1 MQTPFL
7 SKLGLLRLLLQGKKR
22 FNFPV
27 FGVKIPDP
35 VKLGRKDSEFS
46 NAESNAFYENI
57 PDSKKILELHFANM
71 VLLILEYL
79 FIAFIVLT
87 ALFYAVFE
95 WRLFRALGK
104 VRLGDS
110 IQNPLPSVSILVAAR
125 NEEAGLA
132 NTLDSLMKQRYKGRW
147 DIWIADDRSTDNTP
161 KILAEYR
168 EKFPDRIHVVTISQL
183 IPGESAKKNAIAK
196 LVAASSGEILLLT
209 DADCI
214 VQPTWIRATVREFEP
229 GVDFVAGHSYI
240 ELPEGR
246 SNWLL
251 NMQAVETMAYRIAGT
266 GAIAMG
272 LPITSTGN
280 NLAYRRSFF
289 EEVHGF
295 EGVSKI
301 QSGDDDLLLQKLAR
315 EAPWKAHYSIDPEA
329 FVKTQGK
336 ETLPELWEQR
346 KRWAS
351 KTTYYAPKTVLLL
364 SIVFLFFCLISLG
377 YVLSFFSFKIFL
389 ATAFGAGLKL
399 LGDSCVEL
407 RGLRI
412 FQQRQL
418 FKWFLPVEIIHAPFT
433 VFAVLFGIA
442 GHFKW
447 KG

>member
-1 MQTPFL
+1 MFWI
-7 SKLGLLRLLLQGKKR
+7 
-22 FNFPV
+22 V
-27 FGVKIPDP
+27 
-35 VKLGRKDSEFS
+35 
-46 NAESNAFYENI
+46 
-57 PDSKKILELHFANM
+57 
-71 VLLILEYL
+71 LEY
-79 FIAFIVLT
+79 AFAILMVIT

-95 WRLFRALGK
+95 MRLFCALGK
-104 VRLGDS
+104 VHLGNS
-110 IQNPLPSVSILVAAR
+110 IRNPLPSVSILVSAR
-125 NEEAGLA
+125 NEEAGISK
-132 NTLDSLMKQRYKGRW
+132 TLDSLMKQLYKGRW
-147 DIWIADDRSTDNTP
+147 DIWIADDRSTDRTP
-161 KILAEYR
+161 QILAEYA
-168 EKFPDRIHVVTISQL
+168 EKYPDRIHVVTISEL
-183 IPGESAKKNAIAK
+183 APGESAKKNAIAK
-196 LVAASSGEILLLT
+196 LVAASEGEILLLT

-214 VQPTWIRATVREFEP
+214 VQPTWIRAMIREFEP
-229 GVDFVAGHSYI
+229 GIDFVAGHSYI
-240 ELPEGR
+240 KLPTDR
-246 SNWLL
+246 TNWLL

-266 GAIAMG
+266 GALAMG
-272 LPITSTGN
+272 TPITSTGN

-329 FVKTQGK
+329 FVTTQGK

-351 KTTYYAPKTVLLL
+351 KTTYYAPKIVAFLVA
-364 SIVFLFFCLISLG
+364 VFLFFCLISLG
-377 YVLSFFSFKIFL
+377 YVLSFFSFNIFL
-389 ATAFGAGLKL
+389 ATLFGVLVKL
-399 LGDSCVEL
+399 VGDSLVEL

-412 FQQRQL
+412 FQQKQL

>member
-1 MQTPFL
+1 MFWI
-7 SKLGLLRLLLQGKKR
+7 
-22 FNFPV
+22 V
-27 FGVKIPDP
+27 
-35 VKLGRKDSEFS
+35 
-46 NAESNAFYENI
+46 
-57 PDSKKILELHFANM
+57 
-71 VLLILEYL
+71 LEY
-79 FIAFIVLT
+79 AFAILMVIT

-95 WRLFRALGK
+95 MRLFCALGK
-104 VRLGDS
+104 VHLGNS
-110 IQNPLPSVSILVAAR
+110 IRNPLPSVSILVSAR
-125 NEEAGLA
+125 NEEAGISK
-132 NTLDSLMKQRYKGRW
+132 TLDSLMKQLYKGRW
-147 DIWIADDRSTDNTP
+147 DIWIADDRSTDRTP
-161 KILAEYR
+161 QILAEYA
-168 EKFPDRIHVVTISQL
+168 EKYPDRIHVVTISEL
-183 IPGESAKKNAIAK
+183 ALGESAKNNAIAK
-196 LVAASSGEILLLT
+196 LVAASEGEILLLT

-214 VQPTWIRATVREFEP
+214 VQPTWIRAMIREFEP
-229 GVDFVAGHSYI
+229 GIDFVAGHSYI
-240 ELPEGR
+240 ELPTDR
-246 SNWLL
+246 TNWLL

-266 GAIAMG
+266 GALAMG
-272 LPITSTGN
+272 TPITSTGN

-329 FVKTQGK
+329 FVTTQGK

-351 KTTYYAPKTVLLL
+351 KTTYYAPKIVALLVA
-364 SIVFLFFCLISLG
+364 VFLFFCLISLG
-377 YVLSFFSFKIFL
+377 YVLSFFSFNIFL
-389 ATAFGAGLKL
+389 ATLFGVLVKL
-399 LGDSCVEL
+399 VGDSLVEL

-412 FQQRQL
+412 FQQKQL

>member
-1 MQTPFL
+1 MFWI
-7 SKLGLLRLLLQGKKR
+7 
-22 FNFPV
+22 V
-27 FGVKIPDP
+27 
-35 VKLGRKDSEFS
+35 
-46 NAESNAFYENI
+46 
-57 PDSKKILELHFANM
+57 
-71 VLLILEYL
+71 LEY
-79 FIAFIVLT
+79 AFAILMVIT

-95 WRLFRALGK
+95 MRLFCALGK
-104 VRLGDS
+104 VHLGNS
-110 IQNPLPSVSILVAAR
+110 IRNPLPSVSILVSAR
-125 NEEAGLA
+125 NEEAGISK
-132 NTLDSLMKQRYKGRW
+132 TLDSLMKQLYKGRW
-147 DIWIADDRSTDNTP
+147 DIWIADDRSTDRTP
-161 KILAEYR
+161 QILAEYD
-168 EKFPDRIHVVTISQL
+168 EKYPDRIHVVTISEL
-183 IPGESAKKNAIAK
+183 APGESAKKNAIAK
-196 LVAASSGEILLLT
+196 LVAASEGEILLLT

-214 VQPTWIRATVREFEP
+214 VQPTWIRAMIREFEP
-229 GVDFVAGHSYI
+229 GIDFVAGHSYI
-240 ELPEGR
+240 ELPTDR
-246 SNWLL
+246 TNWLL

-266 GAIAMG
+266 GALAMG
-272 LPITSTGN
+272 TPITSTGN

-329 FVKTQGK
+329 FVTTQGK

-351 KTTYYAPKTVLLL
+351 KTTYYAPKIVALLVA
-364 SIVFLFFCLISLG
+364 VFIFFCLISLG
-377 YVLSFFSFKIFL
+377 YVLSFFSFNIFL
-389 ATAFGAGLKL
+389 ATLFGVLVKL
-399 LGDSCVEL
+399 VGDSLVEL

-412 FQQRQL
+412 FQQKQL

>member
-1 MQTPFL
+1 MFWI
-7 SKLGLLRLLLQGKKR
+7 
-22 FNFPV
+22 V
-27 FGVKIPDP
+27 
-35 VKLGRKDSEFS
+35 
-46 NAESNAFYENI
+46 
-57 PDSKKILELHFANM
+57 
-71 VLLILEYL
+71 LEY
-79 FIAFIVLT
+79 AFAILMVIT

-95 WRLFRALGK
+95 MRLFCALGK
-104 VRLGDS
+104 VHLGNS
-110 IQNPLPSVSILVAAR
+110 IRNPLPSVSILVSAR
-125 NEEAGLA
+125 NEEAGISK
-132 NTLDSLMKQRYKGRW
+132 TLDSLMKQLYKGRW
-147 DIWIADDRSTDNTP
+147 DIWIADDRSTDRTP
-161 KILAEYR
+161 QILAEYA
-168 EKFPDRIHVVTISQL
+168 EKYPDRIHVVTISEL
-183 IPGESAKKNAIAK
+183 APGESAKKNAIAK
-196 LVAASSGEILLLT
+196 LVAASEGEILLLT

-214 VQPTWIRATVREFEP
+214 VQPTWIRAMIREFEP
-229 GVDFVAGHSYI
+229 GIDFVAGHSYI
-240 ELPEGR
+240 ELPTDR
-246 SNWLL
+246 TNWLL

-266 GAIAMG
+266 GALAMG
-272 LPITSTGN
+272 MPITSTGN

-329 FVKTQGK
+329 FVTTQGK

-351 KTTYYAPKTVLLL
+351 KTTYYAPKIVALLVA
-364 SIVFLFFCLISLG
+364 VFLFFCLISLG
-377 YVLSFFSFKIFL
+377 YVLSFFSFNIFL
-389 ATAFGAGLKL
+389 ATLFGVLVKL
-399 LGDSCVEL
+399 VGDSLVEL

-412 FQQRQL
+412 FQQKQL

>member
-1 MQTPFL
+1 MFWI
-7 SKLGLLRLLLQGKKR
+7 
-22 FNFPV
+22 V
-27 FGVKIPDP
+27 
-35 VKLGRKDSEFS
+35 
-46 NAESNAFYENI
+46 
-57 PDSKKILELHFANM
+57 
-71 VLLILEYL
+71 LEY
-79 FIAFIVLT
+79 AFAILMVIT

-95 WRLFRALGK
+95 MRLFCALGK
-104 VRLGDS
+104 VHLGNS
-110 IQNPLPSVSILVAAR
+110 IRNPLPSVSILVSAR
-125 NEEAGLA
+125 NEEAGISK
-132 NTLDSLMKQRYKGRW
+132 TLDSLMKQLYKGRW
-147 DIWIADDRSTDNTP
+147 DIWIADDRSTDRTP
-161 KILAEYR
+161 QILAGYA
-168 EKFPDRIHVVTISQL
+168 EKYPDRIHVVTISEL
-183 IPGESAKKNAIAK
+183 APGESAKKNAIAK
-196 LVAASSGEILLLT
+196 LVAASEGEILLLT

-214 VQPTWIRATVREFEP
+214 VQPTWIRAMIREFEP
-229 GVDFVAGHSYI
+229 GIDFVAGHSYI
-240 ELPEGR
+240 ELPTDR
-246 SNWLL
+246 TNWLL

-266 GAIAMG
+266 GALAMG
-272 LPITSTGN
+272 TPITSTGN

-329 FVKTQGK
+329 FVTTQGK

-351 KTTYYAPKTVLLL
+351 KTTYYAPKIVALLVA
-364 SIVFLFFCLISLG
+364 VFLFFCLISLG
-377 YVLSFFSFKIFL
+377 YVLSFFSFNIFL
-389 ATAFGAGLKL
+389 ATLFGVLVKL
-399 LGDSCVEL
+399 VGDSLVEL

-412 FQQRQL
+412 FQQKQL

>member
-1 MQTPFL
+1 MFWI
-7 SKLGLLRLLLQGKKR
+7 
-22 FNFPV
+22 V
-27 FGVKIPDP
+27 
-35 VKLGRKDSEFS
+35 
-46 NAESNAFYENI
+46 
-57 PDSKKILELHFANM
+57 
-71 VLLILEYL
+71 LEY
-79 FIAFIVLT
+79 AFAILMVIT

-95 WRLFRALGK
+95 MRLFCALGK
-104 VRLGDS
+104 VHLGNS
-110 IQNPLPSVSILVAAR
+110 IRNPLPSVSILVSAR
-125 NEEAGLA
+125 NEEAGISK
-132 NTLDSLMKQRYKGRW
+132 TLDSLMKQLYKGRW
-147 DIWIADDRSTDNTP
+147 DIWIADDRSTDRTP
-161 KILAEYR
+161 QILAEYA
-168 EKFPDRIHVVTISQL
+168 EKYPDRIHVVTISEL
-183 IPGESAKKNAIAK
+183 APSESAKKNAIAK
-196 LVAASSGEILLLT
+196 LVAASEGEILLLT

-214 VQPTWIRATVREFEP
+214 VQPTWIRAMIREFEP
-229 GVDFVAGHSYI
+229 GIDFVAGHSYI
-240 ELPEGR
+240 ELPTDR
-246 SNWLL
+246 TNWLL

-266 GAIAMG
+266 GALAMG
-272 LPITSTGN
+272 TPITSTGN

-329 FVKTQGK
+329 FVTTQGK

-351 KTTYYAPKTVLLL
+351 KTTYYAPKIVALLVA
-364 SIVFLFFCLISLG
+364 VFLFFCLISLG
-377 YVLSFFSFKIFL
+377 YVLSFFSFNIFL
-389 ATAFGAGLKL
+389 ATLFGVLVKL
-399 LGDSCVEL
+399 VGDSLVEL

-412 FQQRQL
+412 FQQKQL

>member
-1 MQTPFL
+1 MFWI
-7 SKLGLLRLLLQGKKR
+7 
-22 FNFPV
+22 V
-27 FGVKIPDP
+27 
-35 VKLGRKDSEFS
+35 
-46 NAESNAFYENI
+46 
-57 PDSKKILELHFANM
+57 
-71 VLLILEYL
+71 LEY
-79 FIAFIVLT
+79 AFAILMVIT

-95 WRLFRALGK
+95 MRLFCALGK
-104 VRLGDS
+104 VHLGNS
-110 IQNPLPSVSILVAAR
+110 IRNPLPSVSILVSAR
-125 NEEAGLA
+125 NEEAGISK
-132 NTLDSLMKQRYKGRW
+132 TLDSLMKQLYKGRW
-147 DIWIADDRSTDNTP
+147 DIWIADDRSTDRTP
-161 KILAEYR
+161 QILAEYA
-168 EKFPDRIHVVTISQL
+168 EKYPDRIHVVTISEL
-183 IPGESAKKNAIAK
+183 APGESAKKNAIAK
-196 LVAASSGEILLLT
+196 LVAASEGEILLLT

-214 VQPTWIRATVREFEP
+214 VQPTWIRAMIREFEP
-229 GVDFVAGHSYI
+229 GIDFVAGHSYI
-240 ELPEGR
+240 ELPTDR
-246 SNWLL
+246 TNWLL

-266 GAIAMG
+266 GALAMG
-272 LPITSTGN
+272 TPIISTGN

-329 FVKTQGK
+329 FVTTQGK

-351 KTTYYAPKTVLLL
+351 KTTYYAPKIVALLVA
-364 SIVFLFFCLISLG
+364 VFLFFCLISLG
-377 YVLSFFSFKIFL
+377 YVLSFFSFNIFL
-389 ATAFGAGLKL
+389 ATLFGVLVKL
-399 LGDSCVEL
+399 VGDSLVEL

-412 FQQRQL
+412 FQQKQL

>member
-1 MQTPFL
+1 MFWI
-7 SKLGLLRLLLQGKKR
+7 
-22 FNFPV
+22 V
-27 FGVKIPDP
+27 
-35 VKLGRKDSEFS
+35 
-46 NAESNAFYENI
+46 
-57 PDSKKILELHFANM
+57 
-71 VLLILEYL
+71 LEY
-79 FIAFIVLT
+79 AFAILMVIT

-95 WRLFRALGK
+95 MRLFCALGK
-104 VRLGDS
+104 VHLGNS
-110 IQNPLPSVSILVAAR
+110 IRNPLPSVSILVSAR
-125 NEEAGLA
+125 NEESGISK
-132 NTLDSLMKQRYKGRW
+132 TLDSLMKQLYKGRW
-147 DIWIADDRSTDNTP
+147 DIWIADDRSTDRTP
-161 KILAEYR
+161 QILAEYA
-168 EKFPDRIHVVTISQL
+168 EKYPDRIHVVTISEL
-183 IPGESAKKNAIAK
+183 APGESAKKNAIAK
-196 LVAASSGEILLLT
+196 LVAASEGEILLLT

-214 VQPTWIRATVREFEP
+214 VQPTWIRAMIREFEP
-229 GVDFVAGHSYI
+229 GIDFVAGHSYI
-240 ELPEGR
+240 ELPTDR
-246 SNWLL
+246 TNRLL

-266 GAIAMG
+266 GALAMG
-272 LPITSTGN
+272 TPITSTGN

-329 FVKTQGK
+329 FVTTQGK

-351 KTTYYAPKTVLLL
+351 KTTYYAPKIVALLVA
-364 SIVFLFFCLISLG
+364 VFLFFCLISLG
-377 YVLSFFSFKIFL
+377 YVLSFFSFNIFL
-389 ATAFGAGLKL
+389 ATLFGVLVKL
-399 LGDSCVEL
+399 VGDSLVEL

-412 FQQRQL
+412 FQQKQL

>member
-1 MQTPFL
+1 MFWI
-7 SKLGLLRLLLQGKKR
+7 
-22 FNFPV
+22 V
-27 FGVKIPDP
+27 
-35 VKLGRKDSEFS
+35 
-46 NAESNAFYENI
+46 
-57 PDSKKILELHFANM
+57 
-71 VLLILEYL
+71 LEY
-79 FIAFIVLT
+79 AFAILMVIT

-95 WRLFRALGK
+95 MRLFCALGK
-104 VRLGDS
+104 VHLGNS
-110 IQNPLPSVSILVAAR
+110 IRNPLPSVSILVSAR
-125 NEEAGLA
+125 NEEAGISK
-132 NTLDSLMKQRYKGRW
+132 TLDSLMKQLYKGRW
-147 DIWIADDRSTDNTP
+147 DIWIADDRSTDRTP
-161 KILAEYR
+161 QILAEYA
-168 EKFPDRIHVVTISQL
+168 EKYPDRIHVVTISEL
-183 IPGESAKKNAIAK
+183 APCESAKKNAIAK
-196 LVAASSGEILLLT
+196 LVAASEGEILLLT

-214 VQPTWIRATVREFEP
+214 VQPTWIRAMIREFEP
-229 GVDFVAGHSYI
+229 GIDFVAGHSYI
-240 ELPEGR
+240 ELPTDR
-246 SNWLL
+246 TNWLL

-266 GAIAMG
+266 GALAMG
-272 LPITSTGN
+272 TPITSTGN

-329 FVKTQGK
+329 FVTTQGK

-351 KTTYYAPKTVLLL
+351 KTTYYAPKIVALLVA
-364 SIVFLFFCLISLG
+364 VFIFFCLISLG
-377 YVLSFFSFKIFL
+377 YVLSFFSFNIFL
-389 ATAFGAGLKL
+389 ATLFGVLVKL
-399 LGDSCVEL
+399 VGDSLVEL

-412 FQQRQL
+412 FQQKQL

>member
-1 MQTPFL
+1 MFWI
-7 SKLGLLRLLLQGKKR
+7 
-22 FNFPV
+22 V
-27 FGVKIPDP
+27 
-35 VKLGRKDSEFS
+35 
-46 NAESNAFYENI
+46 
-57 PDSKKILELHFANM
+57 
-71 VLLILEYL
+71 LEY
-79 FIAFIVLT
+79 AFAILMVIT

-95 WRLFRALGK
+95 MRLFCALGK
-104 VRLGDS
+104 VHLGNS
-110 IQNPLPSVSILVAAR
+110 IRNPLPSVSILVSAR
-125 NEEAGLA
+125 NEEAGISK
-132 NTLDSLMKQRYKGRW
+132 TLDSLMKQLYKGRW
-147 DIWIADDRSTDNTP
+147 DIWIADDRSTDRTP
-161 KILAEYR
+161 QILAEYA
-168 EKFPDRIHVVTISQL
+168 EKYPDRIHVVTISEL
-183 IPGESAKKNAIAK
+183 APGESAKKNAIAK
-196 LVAASSGEILLLT
+196 LVAASEGEILLLT

-214 VQPTWIRATVREFEP
+214 VQPTWIRAMIREFEP
-229 GVDFVAGHSYI
+229 GIDFVAGHSYI
-240 ELPEGR
+240 ELPTDR
-246 SNWLL
+246 TNWLL

-266 GAIAMG
+266 GARAMG
-272 LPITSTGN
+272 TPITSTGN

-329 FVKTQGK
+329 FVTTQGK

-351 KTTYYAPKTVLLL
+351 KTTYYAPKIVAFLVA
-364 SIVFLFFCLISLG
+364 VFLFFCLISLG
-377 YVLSFFSFKIFL
+377 YVLSFFSFNIFL
-389 ATAFGAGLKL
+389 ATLFGVLVKL
-399 LGDSCVEL
+399 VGDSLVEL

-412 FQQRQL
+412 FQQKQL